1 MQVVRWTPFQEL
13 EALER
18 RMQRLFDE
26 RIGALPVPLP
36 AADVFEREGEFVVEL
51 EVPGFDEKE
60 LEIQV
65 TDHTLVVSGQRTE
78 EKEDEEKA
86 YHRRE
91 RLEKSF
97 ERRFALP
104 PEADVDAVK
113 AEFEKGVLAIHAP
126 KLQAAK
132 PRTVEIG
139 KES

>member
-13 EALER
+13 EAFER

-26 RIGALPVPLP
+26 RFGALPVPLP
-36 AADVFEREGEFVVEL
+36 AADVFERGDEFVVEL
-51 EVPGFDEKE
+51 EVPGFEEKE

-65 TDHTLVVSGQRTE
+65 TDHTLVVSGRRAE

-104 PEADVDAVK
+104 PEADVDAVT
-113 AEFEKGVLAIHAP
+113 ADFEKGVLEIHAP